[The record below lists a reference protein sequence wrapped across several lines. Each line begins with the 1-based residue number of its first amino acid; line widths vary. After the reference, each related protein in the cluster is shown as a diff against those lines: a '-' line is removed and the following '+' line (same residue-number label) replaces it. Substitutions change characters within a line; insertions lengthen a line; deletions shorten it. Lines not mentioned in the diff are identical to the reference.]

1 MLADRVLVIYLPDCH
16 ESLAGIVA
24 GRIRETYYRPVLVL
38 TDAECAV
45 KGSGRSI
52 DAYNMYEELSRCK
65 ELLIRFGGHKLAA
78 GISLERNNVE
88 KLRRMLNENCTM
100 TPEDLMEKVTIDME
114 LPFSCVSESLVQ
126 ELSLLEPFG
135 KGNTKPVFA
144 ARNVELLSGRILGRN
159 KNVLKMQVRDATHT
173 TMEALLFRD
182 VEEFLEYLEQKYGK
196 PAVDSFLNGKDGGM
210 SVSVTFYPDIN
221 EYRGRITPQIV
232 ITHYR

>member
-1 MLADRVLVIYLPDCH
+1 
-16 ESLAGIVA
+16 
-24 GRIRETYYRPVLVL
+24 
-38 TDAECAV
+38 
-45 KGSGRSI
+45 
-52 DAYNMYEELSRCK
+52 
-65 ELLIRFGGHKLAA
+65 
-78 GISLERNNVE
+78 
-88 KLRRMLNENCTM
+88 
-100 TPEDLMEKVTIDME
+100 MEKVTIDME

-173 TMEALLFRD
+173 TMEALLFRG
-182 VEEFLEYLEQKYGK
+182 VEEFLEYLERRYGK
-196 PAVDSFLNGKDGGM
+196 PAVNSFLNGKDSGM